1 MVWKIQPTQFVDV
14 IALMGDKVDTIF
26 GVGGIG

>member
-1 MVWKIQPTQFVDV
+1 MVCKIQPTQFVDV
-14 IALMGDKVDTIF
+14 IALMGDKVDIIF